1 MKILLRAEKDHGDH
15 YEICE
20 LDIDSVISHIFG
32 QDYKNSKASLV
43 LVNDNKREL
52 RVMPVNDPDFPGL
65 FIDGTEPCGENDDY
79 RYSYIA
85 SVEMP
90 NQNEPAYTARLFA
103 GNPDTETILPIAVVA
118 YKPRADGDNSRRAIH
133 VDTEYAAA
141 FEARVHTI
149 DAPWPATV
157 KEYDQKQN
165 SNGHKPETASTAFPG
180 IPRTKA
186 VIFSTSVKTKAV
198 RSPKRTARAE

>member
-20 LDIDSVISHIFG
+20 MNIDSVISHIFG

-43 LVNDNKREL
+43 LVDNNEREL
-52 RVMPVNDPDFPGL
+52 RVMFTNDPNFPGL
-65 FIDGTEPCGENDDY
+65 FIDSAEPCGENDDY

-85 SVEMP
+85 GVDMP
-90 NQNEPAYTARLFA
+90 NQNGPAYTARLFA
-103 GNPDTETILPIAVVA
+103 GNPDTETDFPIAVVA
-118 YKPRADGDNSRRAIH
+118 YKPRENGDNSRRAIH

-165 SNGHKPETASTAFPG
+165 
-180 IPRTKA
+180 
-186 VIFSTSVKTKAV
+186 
-198 RSPKRTARAE
+198 

>member
-15 YEICE
+15 YETCE

-165 SNGHKPETASTAFPG
+165 
-180 IPRTKA
+180 
-186 VIFSTSVKTKAV
+186 
-198 RSPKRTARAE
+198 